1 VNAGSPVPPPT
12 LLAIDDEEP
21 ILTLVDRFARGL
33 GFTVVTSTD
42 SRTTLTNLH
51 VIKPDAV
58 LVDLRMPD
66 VNGLAVLRA
75 IRDID
80 PVCKV
85 ILMTGEATVDSAI
98 EAVKLGALDYLTKP
112 FDFDR
117 LRDVLTTVRRSIERR
132 GEMLAADSEA
142 ARAFEFH
149 GLIGRSPAMQE
160 LFDTIRR
167 LAPHVRT
174 ALIIGETGT
183 GKELVARA
191 LHKVGPRRDRPF
203 VALNCS
209 AIVEGLFESEF
220 FGHVRGA
227 FTGAVE
233 AKAGIFEHANG
244 GTVFLDEIGEL
255 PLPLQAKLLRVV
267 EYGEV
272 QRVGAAERHH
282 VDVRVLAAT
291 NRDLRE
297 EVRRGRFR
305 EDLFYRLNVVGL
317 VVPPLRDRRS
327 DIPYLTAAFIREF
340 ATRFDKTITGMSA
353 SAEGLLLRAPWHGN
367 VRELR
372 NTLERACMM
381 TEGRILT
388 ERELQG
394 AGTPFDDNGPWRTE
408 RVDVPPKVIAAD
420 LQRDEIERALHSARG
435 NKAAAAR
442 ALGIS
447 RRAFYRRLEALGII
461 PVFR

>member
-1 VNAGSPVPPPT
+1 VNAGFPIATPT
-12 LLAIDDEEP
+12 LLAIDDEQP
-21 ILTLVDRFARGL
+21 ILQLVERFARSL

-42 SRTTLTNLH
+42 SRTTLNNLH

-58 LVDLRMPD
+58 MVDLRMPE

-80 PVCKV
+80 PACQV

-112 FDFDR
+112 FDLPR
-117 LRDVLTTVRRSIERR
+117 LRDVLTTVKRGLERR
-132 GEMLAADSEA
+132 GEMLATDSEA
-142 ARAFEFH
+142 ARASEFH
-149 GLIGRSPAMQE
+149 GMIGRSPAMQE
-160 LFDTIRR
+160 LFDTVRR

-174 ALIIGETGT
+174 ALITGQTGT

-191 LHKVGPRRDRPF
+191 LHLVGPRRERPF

-220 FGHVRGA
+220 FGHARGA
-227 FTGAVE
+227 FTGAVD
-233 AKAGIFEHANG
+233 AKTGIFEHAHG

-255 PLPLQAKLLRVV
+255 PLAMQAKLLRVV
-267 EYGEV
+267 EYGDV
-272 QRVGAAERHH
+272 QRVGTAERRQ

-291 NRDLRE
+291 NRDLRD

-305 EDLFYRLNVVGL
+305 DDLFYRLNVVEIA
-317 VVPPLRDRRS
+317 VPALRDRRS

-340 ATRFDKTITGMSA
+340 ATTFAKPITGVSA
-353 SAEGLLLRAPWHGN
+353 AAERLLVNAPWPGN

-372 NTLERACMM
+372 NTLERACMLVD
-381 TEGRILT
+381 GRILT
-388 ERELQG
+388 ERELRG
-394 AGTPFDDNGPWRTE
+394 AGTTLTE
-408 RVDVPPKVIAAD
+408 LMPATREHPVESDKVTAAD
-420 LQRDEIERALHSARG
+420 LAREDIERALQASRG

-447 RRAFYRRLEALGII
+447 RRAFYRRLETLGI
-461 PVFR
+461 R

>member
-1 VNAGSPVPPPT
+1 VQVPAPAPAQPV
-12 LLAIDDEEP
+12 LLALDDEPP
-21 ILTLVDRFARGL
+21 ILMLVDRFARRL
-33 GFTVVTSTD
+33 GFDVVTSTD
-42 SRTTLTNLH
+42 SRTTLANLPA
-51 VIKPDAV
+51 IKPDAV
-58 LVDLRMPD
+58 MVDLRMPD

-80 PVCKV
+80 PACQV
-85 ILMTGEATVDSAI
+85 ILMTGQATVDSAI

-117 LRDVLTTVRRSIERR
+117 LRDVLTTVRRGIERR
-132 GEMLAADSEA
+132 GEMLAADDQA
-142 ARAFEFH
+142 ARTFEFH
-149 GLIGRSPAMQE
+149 GLIGRSPVMQE

-167 LAPHVRT
+167 LAPHLRT
-174 ALIIGETGT
+174 ALIVGETGT

-191 LHKVGPRRDRPF
+191 LHKVGPRRDKPI

-220 FGHVRGA
+220 FGHARGA
-227 FTGAVE
+227 FTGAVDS
-233 AKAGIFEHANG
+233 KPGIFEHAHG

-255 PLPLQAKLLRVV
+255 PLALQAKLLRVV

-272 QRVGAAERHH
+272 QRVGTADRRK

-305 EDLFYRLNVVGL
+305 EDLYYRLNVVE
-317 VVPPLRDRRS
+317 VAVPPLRDRRS
-327 DIPYLTAAFIREF
+327 DIPYLAAAFIKHF
-340 ATRFDKTITGMSA
+340 AAQFGKSITGVSA
-353 SAEGLLLRAPWHGN
+353 GAESLLMCAPWLGN

-372 NTLERACMM
+372 NTLERACML

-388 ERELQG
+388 ERELRG
-394 AGTPFDDNGPWRTE
+394 AGTATHALGAGGGPIAT
-408 RVDVPPKVIAAD
+408 DVRPRPATREFA
-420 LQRDEIERALHSARG
+420 REEIEGALESVGG

-447 RRAFYRRLEALGII
+447 RRAFYRRLDALGIG
-461 PVFR
+461 

>member
-1 VNAGSPVPPPT
+1 MNAGTPSPPPT

-21 ILTLVDRFARGL
+21 VLNLVERFAQRL
-33 GFTVVTSTD
+33 GFTVVTSSD
-42 SRTTLTNLH
+42 SRTTLNNLQT
-51 VIKPDAV
+51 IKPDAV
-58 LVDLRMPD
+58 MVDLRMPE

-75 IRDID
+75 IRDRD
-80 PVCKV
+80 PACQV

-117 LRDVLTTVRRSIERR
+117 LRDVLTTVKRGLERR
-132 GEMLAADSEA
+132 GEILAADNEA

-174 ALIIGETGT
+174 ALIVGETGT

-191 LHKVGPRRDRPF
+191 LHNLGPRRDRAF
-203 VALNCS
+203 VTLNCS
-209 AIVEGLFESEF
+209 AIVETLFESEF
-220 FGHVRGA
+220 FGHMRGA
-227 FTGAVE
+227 FTGAVDS
-233 AKAGIFEHANG
+233 KAGIFEHANG

-255 PLPLQAKLLRVV
+255 PLALQAKLLRVV

-272 QRVGAAERHH
+272 QRVGSAERRR
-282 VDVRVLAAT
+282 VDVRVIAAT
-291 NRDLRE
+291 HRDLRAA
-297 EVRRGRFR
+297 VQAGQFR
-305 EDLFYRLNVVGL
+305 EDLYYRLNVVEIA
-317 VVPPLRDRRS
+317 VPPLRARRS

-340 ATRFDKTITGMSA
+340 SSQFGKTITGVSA
-353 SAEGLLLRAPWHGN
+353 NAENLLLTAAWHGN

-372 NTLERACMM
+372 NTLERACMLSD
-381 TEGRILT
+381 GRILT
-388 ERELQG
+388 ERELRG
-394 AGTPFDDNGPWRTE
+394 LARSDGPGDLETPDMEPRVTATE
-408 RVDVPPKVIAAD
+408 LPP
-420 LQRDEIERALHSARG
+420 ETIEQALRSARG

-447 RRAFYRRLEALGII
+447 RRAFYRRLEALRL
-461 PVFR
+461 P